1 MKKILFIGMAA
12 TGEDRSAWSGTCYK
26 SYHALRQVGFQ
37 VDYLSA
43 LQSVK
48 NGFIEKLMFT
58 YWLKIHQWFHKNIR
72 IDESFYSVRL
82 FSHTLKSFDY
92 SPYDIVFIPTY
103 LSIVCA
109 LPPHIKPK
117 IVHLVDAT
125 VDSLFEYYS
134 EFSGLTWQNRMEAS
148 YLGRKAFKRS
158 DLLIASSDWCKQNAI
173 KQYHIEPGKIA
184 VIEFG
189 ANIDRL
195 NLPAKPKQ
203 INGKRHLN
211 IYWSGVNWLRK
222 GGDVAVDCCAELIK
236 SGYSVTLNI
245 TGLKEL
251 PQECMNKP
259 FIRNYGFLNKNK
271 PNEYQRLLSIMGE
284 QDIFLFPSKAECSSI
299 ALCEANGFGLP
310 CFVYDTGGTENYVIN
325 GKNGYMLSLSCSG
338 EDFARRIMAC
348 INSQELDELSKGAVK
363 QYTERLN
370 WEVWGEKFKRQIGNL
385 S

>member
-1 MKKILFIGMAA
+1 M
-12 TGEDRSAWSGTCYK
+12 
-26 SYHALRQVGFQ
+26 
-37 VDYLSA
+37 
-43 LQSVK
+43 
-48 NGFIEKLMFT
+48 
-58 YWLKIHQWFHKNIR
+58 
-72 IDESFYSVRL
+72 
-82 FSHTLKSFDY
+82 
-92 SPYDIVFIPTY
+92 
-103 LSIVCA
+103 
-109 LPPHIKPK
+109 
-117 IVHLVDAT
+117 
-125 VDSLFEYYS
+125 
-134 EFSGLTWQNRMEAS
+134 
-148 YLGRKAFKRS
+148 
-158 DLLIASSDWCKQNAI
+158 
-173 KQYHIEPGKIA
+173 
-184 VIEFG
+184 
-189 ANIDRL
+189 
-195 NLPAKPKQ
+195 
-203 INGKRHLN
+203 
-211 IYWSGVNWLRK
+211 
-222 GGDVAVDCCAELIK
+222 DCCAELIK

-271 PNEYQRLLSIMGE
+271 PNEYQKLLSIMGE